1 MRILII
7 EDQQK
12 LATYT
17 KKGLEN
23 EGYVADC
30 VYDGEA
36 GLQRAVFGEYDAII
50 LDVMLP
56 KKDGITVCKELRERE
71 VMTPIVMVTA
81 KSEVDDRIAGLDSG
95 ADDYLIKPYA
105 FEELIARIRVLL
117 RRPQTMAS
125 DIIVLENIKIDVQ
138 GRHVCIAENE
148 IALTLKEFCVLEYLA
163 RNIGQVITRE
173 QILDHCWGYDYD
185 GFSNIVDVYIKR
197 LRNKIKKH
205 ADEEV
210 IETIRGVGYT
220 IAH

>member
-36 GLQRAVFGEYDAII
+36 GLQRAIFGEYDAII

-56 KKDGITVCKELRERE
+56 KKDGIAVCQELRERE

-81 KSEVDDRIAGLDSG
+81 KSDVDDRIAGLDSG

-105 FEELIARIRVLL
+105 FEELVARIRVLL
-117 RRPQTMAS
+117 RRPQVVAS
-125 DIIVLENIKIDVQ
+125 DVIKLKKMQIDVQ
-138 GRHVCIAENE
+138 GRTVHVDGHE
-148 IALTLKEFCVLEYLA
+148 IVLTLKEFCVLEYLA
-163 RNIGQVITRE
+163 RSTGQVITRE

-205 ADEEV
+205 LDEEV
-210 IETIRGVGYT
+210 IETLRGVGYT

>member
-36 GLQRAVFGEYDAII
+36 GLQRAIFGEYDAII

-56 KKDGITVCKELRERE
+56 KKDGIAVCQELRERE

-81 KSEVDDRIAGLDSG
+81 KSDVDDRIAGLDSG

-105 FEELIARIRVLL
+105 FEELVARIRVLL
-117 RRPQTMAS
+117 RRPQVVAS
-125 DIIVLENIKIDVQ
+125 DVIKLKKMQIDVQ
-138 GRHVCIAENE
+138 GRTVHVDGHE
-148 IALTLKEFCVLEYLA
+148 IVLTLKEFCVLEYLA
-163 RNIGQVITRE
+163 RSTGQVITRE

-205 ADEEV
+205 IDEEV
-210 IETIRGVGYT
+210 IETLRGVGYT